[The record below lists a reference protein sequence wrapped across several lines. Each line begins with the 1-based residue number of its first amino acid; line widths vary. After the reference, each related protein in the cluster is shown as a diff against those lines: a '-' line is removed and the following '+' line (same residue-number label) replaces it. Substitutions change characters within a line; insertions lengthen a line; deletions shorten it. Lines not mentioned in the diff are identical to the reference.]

1 MSAPLPLSLRVHH
14 AITDVAE
21 AAWDALLDEAGL
33 PFLEWAFLAALEE
46 TGCVSAAAGWHPRHL
61 TLWRGAR
68 LVAAAP
74 AYLKDDSHG
83 EFVFDFSWATAA
95 ERVGVRYYPK
105 LVLAVPFTPA
115 TGRRVLVAPGEDRA
129 AREAEL
135 YAAALEYARASGLS
149 GVHVHFPTADEA
161 SRLEGCGFA
170 LRLGVQYHWLN
181 AGYGGMEDFLA
192 RFHAKRRHQLR
203 RELKGPEAQG
213 LTVRT
218 LRGDALSSVD
228 PEALYQLYAATVDR
242 YGWSPR
248 ALNAPFFRRM
258 LERFGHRVEWVEAR
272 RRTDGKLVAG
282 AFNLAAP
289 RVLYGRYWGTSQ
301 APETHPFLHFNVCL
315 YEPVRACIERG
326 LERFEPGAG
335 GEHKLTRGFE
345 PQLTYSAHRLFHAGL
360 DRAVRAFLLHEQAA
374 VRQGLPFW
382 RAETGFKQAA
392 LPEPR

>member
-1 MSAPLPLSLRVHH
+1 MSAPLPLTLRVHH
-14 AITDVAE
+14 AITDLAP
-21 AAWDALLDEAGL
+21 AAWDALLDEPGL
-33 PFLEWAFLAALEE
+33 PFLEWGFLAALEE
-46 TGCVSAAAGWHPRHL
+46 TGCAAPQAGWHPRHL

-135 YAAALEYARASGLS
+135 YAAALEYARAQGLS
-149 GVHVHFPTADEA
+149 GVHVHFPTAEEA
-161 SRLEGCGFA
+161 VRLEACGFA
-170 LRLGVQYHWLN
+170 LRLGVQYHWVN
-181 AGYGGMEDFLA
+181 AGYRSPEDFLA

-203 RELKGPEAQG
+203 REQRAPGTQG
-213 LTVRT
+213 LEVRT
-218 LRGDALSSVD
+218 LRGGALSGVD
-228 PEALYQLYAATVDR
+228 PAQLYRLYASTVDR
-242 YGWSPR
+242 YGWGQR
-248 ALNAPFFRRM
+248 ALNEPFFRRM

-272 RRTDGKLVAG
+272 RRADGALVAG

-289 RVLYGRYWGTSQ
+289 RALYGRYWGSF
-301 APETHPFLHFNVCL
+301 APPEAYPFLHFNVCL
-315 YEPVRACIERG
+315 YEPVREAIERG

-374 VRQGLPFW
+374 VRQGLPHW
-382 RAETGFKQAA
+382 QAETGFKAA
-392 LPEPR
+392 PGPR